1 MKDDFLFQNNCQ
13 ENENEENFFNL
24 NLSFQNDE
32 SSFPNMQLFNHEII
46 NEQNEHQ
53 QNNINNEINNNMFSM
68 KVDNINKDLSLI
80 QNQLPSKENLADSC
94 NKLFE
99 KDNNLNLSDSQ
110 SQSNST
116 KGSGDK
122 SNKSKIEKDEINKK
136 NNLGKKRKQRIH
148 LEDLNI
154 DPEIIKCKKY
164 QTIGDK
170 VITSKNLKITD
181 LDRKEIR
188 AIRNRIS
195 AQKSRDRK
203 KAEFNELQTKVK
215 YFEEI
220 TKKQNLMM
228 KDFEKILCPECR
240 NKYMEVKLN
249 ISLDNKSDDNEYLV
263 LDEDL
268 SFIYSDKKSISL
280 TKLTGALIT
289 LVCLI
294 GIVLCF
300 VQGGINNNLTIN
312 KDINNINKLNNKI
325 SLRQLNEEKT
335 LDDDND
341 AIDNDNDNDIDIK
354 EENVLLPINKGIF
367 DNNIYINQLQL
378 YHDRFGIEI
387 NTYLEKKN
395 KIKNGFL
402 MNQQIYN
409 KTQSSVCI
417 ETKNIEHNNY
427 IIDHDSL
434 KSTYP
439 VEANTM
445 PIDNNLS
452 HKIISLFVKDYNT
465 LNRYINGKSL
475 TLQEQIEIEAKNSK
489 DGCVYL
495 QMIIPNYKNEED
507 NKTLNS
513 EYKNSFFEIRCK
525 IFAYNNYYES
535 KLATTS
541 TAY

>member
-46 NEQNEHQ
+46 NEPNVHH
-53 QNNINNEINNNMFSM
+53 QNNNNNEVNNNIFPMQ
-68 KVDNINKDLSLI
+68 VDNINKDLSLI
-80 QNQLPSKENLADSC
+80 QNQLSSKENLADSC

-300 VQGGINNNLTIN
+300 VQGGINNNLTTN
-312 KDINNINKLNNKI
+312 RDINNINKLNNKI

-341 AIDNDNDNDIDIK
+341 AIDNDNDIDIK

-367 DNNIYINQLQL
+367 DNNIYLNQLQL

-395 KIKNGFL
+395 KIKMDF
-402 MNQQIYN
+402 
-409 KTQSSVCI
+409 
-417 ETKNIEHNNY
+417 
-427 IIDHDSL
+427 
-434 KSTYP
+434 
-439 VEANTM
+439 
-445 PIDNNLS
+445 
-452 HKIISLFVKDYNT
+452 
-465 LNRYINGKSL
+465 
-475 TLQEQIEIEAKNSK
+475 
-489 DGCVYL
+489 
-495 QMIIPNYKNEED
+495 
-507 NKTLNS
+507 
-513 EYKNSFFEIRCK
+513 
-525 IFAYNNYYES
+525 
-535 KLATTS
+535 
-541 TAY
+541 